1 MFKNYKTLFLALSWI
16 SLGCYAQNPELL
28 SDEKNTIA
36 VFQKIS
42 PRVAFIHRLKTVVDP
57 FHQAFEVKESG
68 SGSGFVWDHQGHVI
82 TNFHVI
88 RGADKFS
95 ITIGNMTSEA
105 TVIGFEPRKDIAVL
119 AIQSVKVLESLKKLS
134 PLEIAPTSELQVGQK
149 ALAIGNPFGFDH
161 SLTVGVIS
169 ALGRQVPGVGGVKIH
184 DMIQTDASIN
194 PGNSGGPLLD
204 SHARLIGMNTAIF
217 SESGSS
223 AGVGFAVPASEI
235 EHIVNQIIKNG
246 RVKLAGIG
254 IQPVAPSIA
263 THFGIVKGILV
274 AEVMPGTPAEAAGLR
289 PTHRDALGR
298 IILGDIIIALNGHPV
313 KNYDELYQLLSHIEI
328 GANVQLTV
336 SRLGSPMTLKI
347 KTIDIGAY

>member
-1 MFKNYKTLFLALSWI
+1 MRNSQILLGLGLFFSSFCI
-16 SLGCYAQNPELL
+16 AQAPDLLPE
-28 SDEKNTIA
+28 EKNTIS
-36 VFQKIS
+36 VFQKVS
-42 PRVAFIHRLKTVVDP
+42 PRVAFIHRLTTVVDP
-57 FHQAFEVKESG
+57 FHQSFEVKESG
-68 SGSGFVWDHQGHVI
+68 SGSGFLWDDKGHVI

-95 ITIGNMTSEA
+95 VTINGQTSDA
-105 TVIGFEPRKDIAVL
+105 TVIGYEPRKDIAVL
-119 AIQSVKVLESLKKLS
+119 AIQSKSLIAQLKNVP
-134 PLEIAPTSELQVGQK
+134 PLEVAPTTELQVGQK

-217 SESGSS
+217 SESGNS

-235 EHIVNQIIKNG
+235 QHIANQIIQHG
-246 RVKLAGIG
+246 RVRLAGIG
-254 IQPVAPSIA
+254 IQPVPATIA
-263 THFGIVKGILV
+263 QHFGIQKGILV
-274 AEVMPGTPAEAAGLR
+274 GDVMPGTPAQLAGMR
-289 PTHRDALGR
+289 PTHRDAIGR
-298 IILGDIIIALNGHPV
+298 VVLGDIIMGLNGHPI
-313 KNYDELYQLLSHIEI
+313 KNYDELYHLLSQIEI
-328 GANVQLTV
+328 GSQVKLTV
-336 SRLGSPMTLKI
+336 QRAGELINLSI

>member
-1 MFKNYKTLFLALSWI
+1 MKTFKFLFVSLCLISNISFAQSLTLL
-16 SLGCYAQNPELL
+16 PE
-28 SDEKNTIA
+28 EQNTIV
-36 VFQKIS
+36 VFQKVS
-42 PRVAFIHRLKTVVDP
+42 PRVAFIHRLKTIADP
-57 FHQAFEVKESG
+57 FHQSFEVKESG
-68 SGSGFVWDHQGHVI
+68 SGSGILWDNQGHVI

-88 RGADKFS
+88 KGADKFS
-95 ITIGNMTSEA
+95 ITMNGMTSDA

-119 AIQSVKVLESLKKLS
+119 AIQSPKLLASIKSLS
-134 PLEIAPTSELQVGQK
+134 QIEIAPTPELQVGQK

-204 SHARLIGMNTAIF
+204 SRGRLIGMNTAIF

-223 AGVGFAVPASEI
+223 AGVGFAVPATEI
-235 EHIVNQIIKNG
+235 EHIANQIIKHG

-254 IQPVAPSIA
+254 IQPVAPNISS
-263 THFGIVKGILV
+263 HMGIQKGILI
-274 AEVMPGTPAEAAGLR
+274 ADVMPGTPAQVAGLQS
-289 PTHRDALGR
+289 THRNGIGR
-298 IILGDIIIALNGHPV
+298 IVLGDIIIALNRHPV
-313 KNYDELYQLLSHIEI
+313 KNYDELYQLLTHIDV
-328 GANVQLTV
+328 GTMVNLTV
-336 SRLGSPMTLKI
+336 IRAGSPLTVKI